1 MTRITVETIVH
12 ADGTRR
18 VEIFQR
24 RDGSFGF
31 EELHLIEPERAW
43 VPSGYYSNSFC
54 ASAEVARR
62 EARARVSWLLSPGG
76 VDD

>member
-12 ADGTRR
+12 ADGMRR

-31 EELHLIEPERAW
+31 EELRLIEPERAW
-43 VPSGYYSNSFC
+43 VASGCYTNSFC
-54 ASAEVARR
+54 ASAEVALR
-62 EARARVSWLLSPGG
+62 ETRARVSWLLPAGG
-76 VDD
+76 GDD

>member
-1 MTRITVETIVH
+1 MTRTIVETIVH

-31 EELHLIEPERAW
+31 EELRLVEPERAW
-43 VPSGYYSNSFC
+43 LVSGCYTNSFS
-54 ASAEVARR
+54 ASAEIAIR
-62 EARARVSWLLSPGG
+62 EARARVSWLSSSGG
-76 VDD
+76 GDD

>member
-1 MTRITVETIVH
+1 MTRITVETIVD

-31 EELHLIEPERAW
+31 EELRLIEPERAW
-43 VPSGYYSNSFC
+43 VPGGYYTDSFC
-54 ASAEVARR
+54 ASAEVALR
-62 EARARVSWLLSPGG
+62 EARARVSWLVPPRG